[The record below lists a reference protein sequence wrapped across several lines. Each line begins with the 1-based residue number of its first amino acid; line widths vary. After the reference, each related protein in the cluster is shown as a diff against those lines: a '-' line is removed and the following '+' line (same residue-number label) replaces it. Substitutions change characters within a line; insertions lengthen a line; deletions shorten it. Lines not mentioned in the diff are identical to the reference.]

1 MDNMDLLQA
10 LRTALGVDDEELTAV
25 CTLGGA
31 KAPPTHAGDYSD
43 ELLRHFLDGLIL
55 RERGPRT
62 DGRAPVVAAGPL
74 GNNEVLKKLRI
85 ALNLQEQDMQLV
97 FEEGGAELSASEINA
112 MFRKPGNKH
121 FRPCSDEVLLHFLAG
136 LNPSLDS

>member
-1 MDNMDLLQA
+1 MDNKDLLQA
-10 LRTALGVDDEELTAV
+10 LRTALGIDNEELAAI
-25 CTLGGA
+25 CALAGAEAPDAGG
-31 KAPPTHAGDYSD
+31 DCSD
-43 ELLRHFLDGLIL
+43 GLLRQFLDGLIL
-55 RERGPRT
+55 RERGPRS
-62 DGRAPVVAAGPL
+62 DGRPPVVPEGSL

-112 MFRKPGNKH
+112 LFRKPGNKH
-121 FRPCSDEVLLHFLAG
+121 FRPCSDAVLLHFLAG

>member
-1 MDNMDLLQA
+1 MDNKDLLQT
-10 LRTALGVDDEELTAV
+10 LCTALGIDDEELAAV
-25 CTLGGA
+25 CALAGA
-31 KAPPTHAGDYSD
+31 KAPDIAGDCTD

-62 DGRAPVVAAGPL
+62 DGRPPVVAEGPL

-97 FEEGGAELSASEINA
+97 FEEGGAELSGSEINA
-112 MFRKPGNKH
+112 LFRKPGNKH
-121 FRPCSDEVLLHFLAG
+121 FRPCSDEMLLHFLAG